1 MPSGIV
7 VIGASLG
14 GLHAVETLLRSL
26 PADFPRPVA
35 IVQHREAGS
44 DDRLGELLQSHTAL
58 PVAEAE
64 DKETIVPGRV
74 YLAPADYHLLIEN
87 GHFALSTEPPVWH
100 ARPSI
105 DVLFESAADA
115 RGAQVIGVI
124 LSGANEDGACG
135 LAAIKRRGGIAVVQ
149 DPATAE
155 ANAMP
160 NAAIAAAE
168 PDQVLPL
175 EEIVP
180 FLNHVC
186 GRMAP
191 VNERA

>member
-44 DDRLGELLQSHTAL
+44 DDRLGDLLQSHTAL
-58 PVAEAE
+58 PVGEAE

-87 GHFALSTEPPVWH
+87 GDFALSTEPPVWC

-105 DVLFESAADA
+105 DVLFESAAEA
-115 RGAQVIGVI
+115 RA
-124 LSGANEDGACG
+124 
-135 LAAIKRRGGIAVVQ
+135 RRGSSA
-149 DPATAE
+149 
-155 ANAMP
+155 
-160 NAAIAAAE
+160 
-168 PDQVLPL
+168 
-175 EEIVP
+175 
-180 FLNHVC
+180 
-186 GRMAP
+186 
-191 VNERA
+191 

>member
-26 PADFPRPVA
+26 TADFPRPVA

-44 DDRLGELLQSHTAL
+44 DDRLGDLLQRHTAL
-58 PVAEAE
+58 PVGEAE
-64 DKETIVPGRV
+64 DKEAIVPGRV

-87 GHFALSTEPPVWH
+87 GNFALSTEPPVWH
-100 ARPSI
+100 ARPAI
-105 DVLFESAADA
+105 DVLFESAAEA
-115 RGAQVIGVI
+115 RGARVIGVI
-124 LSGANEDGACG
+124 LSGANEDGARG
-135 LAAIKRRGGIAVVQ
+135 LAAIKRRGGVTVVQ

-155 ANAMP
+155 SSAMP

-175 EEIVP
+175 EEIAP
-180 FLNHVC
+180 FLVRVC
-186 GRMAP
+186 ERVRP
-191 VNERA
+191 VHEGT